1 MILNF
6 KFKQGDIV
14 NFNIAGEK
22 HMGKI
27 ISGGF
32 YIDAGEGH
40 RYYSVSEINSNVML
54 AIDEEELEKSSY
66 QEMSDKLLDV
76 FAKSLWGG
84 KEEK

>member
-14 NFNIAGEK
+14 NFNIANEK

-40 RYYSVSEINSNVML
+40 RYYSVSEINSSVML

-66 QEMSDKLLDV
+66 QEMSDKLLDAFV
-76 FAKSLWGG
+76 GSIWGTK
-84 KEEK
+84 KEK